1 MTRINELSRL
11 DTVAD
16 GDLVPLWATS
26 KGDDRAAAMSTL
38 LTYLQNNL
46 DFPTEKQ
53 TQHESPN
60 TEGFTVRVRSDTS
73 WLILNPAAI
82 YAAGTVILP
91 AEPKDKDQVVIS
103 TRLTIGVLTIRS
115 DVVTVPRPPEVLTSN
130 HAVTMKYDGVDKNWY
145 VTAAP

>member
-1 MTRINELSRL
+1 MTKINQLSRL

-16 GDLVPLWATS
+16 GDLLAVWATN

-53 TQHESPN
+53 TQHEKPN
-60 TEGFTVRVRSDTS
+60 QEGWTVRVRSDTS
-73 WLILNPAAI
+73 WLILEPDGV
-82 YAAGTVILP
+82 YAAGTVVLP

-103 TRLTIGVLTIRS
+103 TLTTIGVLTIRS
-115 DVVTVPRPPEVLTSN
+115 DVVTVPRPAEVLTA
-130 HAVTMKYDGVDKNWY
+130 HHGVTMKYDGVDKNWY